1 MMFKTTYLL
10 AAAAAGASLLGA
22 SDAQAQG
29 KQFYPAFCQ
38 GMSIDGGE
46 NRMFVSR
53 TFAYPQSADPQ
64 GGVLQEGSAGTEFA
78 QEVKRRSGKDL
89 LDSVCHSR
97 ATAAEI
103 SDFAESTVRANGAG
117 WTVET
122 LEWRP
127 RGARPLSL
135 ESATA
140 EPVAPADP
148 ARSSAAAARAA
159 AAERLA
165 AERAEAAERRA
176 AEERANA
183 EALRAA
189 NAAAL
194 AVTAE
199 QTRKILEEKKAAE
212 ERLKQFQN
220 EQRAYEL
227 AKAQHQASVQAA
239 EAARRKWEADVA
251 ACRAGDVSRCGAPVS
266 N

>member
-1 MMFKTTYLL
+1 MKIALAQRAALTALLL
-10 AAAAAGASLLGA
+10 APAAAN
-22 SDAQAQG
+22 AQG
-29 KQFYPAFCQ
+29 RDYYPAFCQ

-46 NRMFVSR
+46 NRMFISKP
-53 TFAYPQSADPQ
+53 FSYPQTSAPP
-64 GGVLQEGSAGTEFA
+64 GGVLQEGTAGAEFA
-78 QEVKRRSGKDL
+78 REVKRRSGKDL

-97 ATAAEI
+97 PSPDEVAA
-103 SDFAESTVRANGAG
+103 FADSTVRANGAG

-122 LEWRP
+122 LDWSP
-127 RGARPLSL
+127 KGARPLVSP
-135 ESATA
+135 SMAA
-140 EPVAPADP
+140 EAEVDAPAARPSP
-148 ARSSAAAARAA
+148 AAEARAA

-165 AERAEAAERRA
+165 TQRAEAAERLAAEQRA
-176 AEERANA
+176 AA

-189 NAAAL
+189 NAEAL
-194 AVTAE
+194 AITAE

-251 ACRAGDVSRCGAPVS
+251 ACRSGDTTRCGAPVA